1 MEVHHHPHVGKKA
14 LKEYLTEGLM
24 IFFAVTMGFFAE
36 QLREFIVERKHE
48 VELMHN
54 LVEDL
59 EADRQSL
66 QSLDRWY
73 SNQLIPAGDSIKY
86 LLNHPNTYPNDNS
99 LYVSFRYVVR
109 YLSVNVSITDK
120 TFTQLKNNKGFNIIR
135 DKKISDS
142 IIKYYNNI
150 KIINDLEGYLFL
162 EKQDL
167 RQNVPLLLD
176 GNMYDLVVNERDHV
190 IRPNLAL
197 KAKPINETQK
207 NDFLFRL
214 SDINSLSRNILNRI
228 KYLEQE
234 SERLSKDIK
243 HYYEFNPQSE

>member
-14 LKEYLTEGLM
+14 LKEYLSEGLM

-54 LVEDL
+54 LLEDL
-59 EADRQSL
+59 ESDQKSL
-66 QSLDRWY
+66 TSLDKWY

-120 TFTQLKNNKGFNIIR
+120 TIAQLKNNKGFNIIR

-142 IIKYYNNI
+142 IIRYYNNI
-150 KIINDLEGYLFL
+150 KIINDLEGYLFE

-167 RQNVPLLLD
+167 RQIVPLLLD
-176 GNMYDLVVNERDHV
+176 GNMYDEVVNERDHV
-190 IRPNLAL
+190 IRPTQAL
-197 KAKPINETQK
+197 KAKPI
-207 NDFLFRL
+207 
-214 SDINSLSRNILNRI
+214 SDIQKMISYLDLAILI
-228 KYLEQE
+228 L
-234 SERLSKDIK
+234 
-243 HYYEFNPQSE
+243 